1 MRGPRAVL
9 LCAVVLVAAVAA
21 SDALPAQKKSA
32 STAAFVTLRHAAS
45 GFSIEAPAG
54 FSLSVHSGV
63 YLMRNGNI
71 SVGFS
76 RTVTTVSP
84 TQYGAALLQQ
94 LGGRLVYRNGT
105 ASQFAAQV
113 DRGARRESVLIRRDG
128 HRLLVLT
135 SSAPPSRALSL
146 PVVLRIVGSARGGY
160 TLRAPKSGAPKPL
173 PMRQYQTSDGGATAL
188 VPAGNDW
195 VIQGSQGRV
204 EGSGPRGRFLFGFSY
219 NVPLPESVPAGASN
233 VLASPW
239 LNAQT
244 ALTQLFPRFTPEV
257 SNMRIRRLLKDV
269 ALPTFSSSAM
279 YLYDFRVNG
288 RPWVGIATVGTDSP
302 AKYGNFVWN
311 FYYSGIAVP
320 ANSSPAV
327 GDALMRAWKSWNP
340 SGAIAQRSV
349 AAKQLLDETNA
360 IWQQAGE
367 FRSRIADQQSRDV
380 GCLLQGYYIIEDNA
394 RKYELPPLPCGKIY
408 TEK

>member
-1 MRGPRAVL
+1 
-9 LCAVVLVAAVAA
+9 
-21 SDALPAQKKSA
+21 
-32 STAAFVTLRHAAS
+32 
-45 GFSIEAPAG
+45 
-54 FSLSVHSGV
+54 
-63 YLMRNGNI
+63 
-71 SVGFS
+71 
-76 RTVTTVSP
+76 
-84 TQYGAALLQQ
+84 
-94 LGGRLVYRNGT
+94 
-105 ASQFAAQV
+105 
-113 DRGARRESVLIRRDG
+113 
-128 HRLLVLT
+128 
-135 SSAPPSRALSL
+135 
-146 PVVLRIVGSARGGY
+146 LRIVGSARGGY

-394 RKYELPPLPCGKIY
+394 RKYELPPLPCGQIY